1 MSLTWKFVRESR
13 RYLEHLREQI
23 WAWTPLVSQ
32 AVRATL
38 APESNLIGTSIG
50 YYTLFSLFPL
60 TLLVVAIASLWVD
73 PLLAESEIV
82 QRMEFV
88 APALGELLGAN
99 LERIVAARGSVTS
112 FATLMLLWSG
122 SNIFNV
128 LTQAIDKIWG
138 ADIEQRGAV
147 WRHRGLGILM
157 VLGFTAVVLVALLA
171 EGVLLTIWSSML
183 PPEMDGLRPLTNRL
197 WAVSVSVAVFG
208 LLYYFLPHVKFVWR
222 EVLPGAILA
231 GLLWDGA
238 KRLFL
243 AFVGTYLSRSNLV
256 YGSVA
261 AITAFMTWAYLSS
274 IIFLFGGHLNVL
286 YYRHVRRVE
295 AAEM

>member
-1 MSLTWKFVRESR
+1 M
-13 RYLEHLREQI
+13 
-23 WAWTPLVSQ
+23 SQ

-128 LTQAIDKIWG
+128 LTRAIDKIWG

-208 LLYYFLPHVKFVWR
+208 LLYYFLPHVKFAWR